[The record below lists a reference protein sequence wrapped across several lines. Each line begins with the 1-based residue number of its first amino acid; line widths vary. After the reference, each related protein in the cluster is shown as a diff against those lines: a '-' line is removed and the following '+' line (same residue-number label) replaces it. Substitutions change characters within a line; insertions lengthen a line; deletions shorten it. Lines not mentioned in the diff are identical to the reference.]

1 MTYERGDVV
10 WGPAPHKSG
19 PSYRPWVLVS
29 DSSIPFAAEESI
41 ALGITTREREPGIRV
56 PEDAWVRGGSREQSY
71 VSPWYVTTLKHRDL
85 DRRQGRLDA
94 SLVSTAVESLHDYTP
109 T

>member
-1 MTYERGDVV
+1 MSYERGDVV

-19 PSYRPWVLVS
+19 PSYRPWLLVN
-29 DSSIPFAAEESI
+29 DSSIPFAHEESV
-41 ALGITTREREPGIRV
+41 ALGMTTSAHDACIRV
-56 PEDAWVRGGSREQSY
+56 SDDAWIRGGSREQSF

-94 SLVSTAVESLHDYTP
+94 SLVSAAVEALHRYTP
-109 T
+109 V